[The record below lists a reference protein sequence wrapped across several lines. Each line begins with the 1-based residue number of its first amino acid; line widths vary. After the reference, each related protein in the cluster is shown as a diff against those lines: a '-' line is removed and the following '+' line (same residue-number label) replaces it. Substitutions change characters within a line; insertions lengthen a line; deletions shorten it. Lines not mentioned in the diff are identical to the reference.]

1 MISLTK
7 SGLAAALA
15 CAVPIAGLVGYSAEL
30 DGLRPEIRREAEKM
44 RKVLEENFRACNEE
58 NIKALMATQS
68 PTMPGLAEFHR
79 ESLKMFAETDVYL
92 SLNSFELIRYR
103 PRSPSPAWCRS
114 RCRGMRRTARPAR
127 CCNRSTGATPHCCRS
142 GSGLC
147 IRSSSRKKAESGG
160 YMGFWRRQ
168 QTPPYPNNGAL

>member
-103 PRSPSPAWCRS
+103 PPFAVARVVQVTLPRDEKDREAGSVLQQEYRGNTALLPEWERAVYTQQFKKEGGKWRLHGILETPAN
-114 RCRGMRRTARPAR
+114 A
-127 CCNRSTGATPHCCRS
+127 
-142 GSGLC
+142 
-147 IRSSSRKKAESGG
+147 
-160 YMGFWRRQ
+160 
-168 QTPPYPNNGAL
+168 ALPE